1 MKICPVCK
9 APNKDSNA
17 SCLDCGHFLGG
28 TPVVD
33 DQGYMDAQLNR
44 AARKGSRKKLL
55 LILLGIVAYALLQ
68 LFFLYL
74 HQSTFGHIQ
83 FWGRQIWMSIPAAF
97 LFFFPYDRCYSRI
110 LRAMGKP
117 EKHLP
122 EYIRIGLVIL
132 GIVFL
137 FFIIQH
143 NYQMLNILPGQTEG
157 ATIINAYRQQ
167 A

>member
-28 TPVVD
+28 TPSVE
-33 DQGYMDAQLNR
+33 DQEYLKSQLDR
-44 AARKGSRKKLL
+44 AARKGSRRKLL
-55 LILLGIVAYALLQ
+55 LILLGIVAYAAVQ

-74 HQSTFGHIQ
+74 HHSTFGHIE
-83 FWGRQIWMSIPAAF
+83 FWSRQVWLSIPAA
-97 LFFFPYDRCYSRI
+97 LIFFFPYDGCYSRI

-122 EYIRIGLVIL
+122 EYVRIGPVIL
-132 GIVFL
+132 GVFFL

-143 NYQMLNILPGQTEG
+143 NYQMLNILPGQAPG
-157 ATIINAYRQQ
+157 VSRIYS
-167 A
+167 